1 MVIRRRRRAPV
12 DRIVGRRSDAFQ
24 KQDKGRHMTTRH
36 ILIFLFVTLLAFP
49 AMPGAALLAQTT
61 APLVSWYT
69 PRKERSK
76 LYSKVVLRNSPGHK
90 FVIGFWITPTMAQA
104 LVSHSIDRENLSR
117 ELAESRYQAIRPKE
131 SHLVFVATPDS
142 PMDLGTRI
150 SVRLVTKQD
159 KVGIEGSVQNVPF
172 RMPFGV
178 SGSLNPQG
186 YILAFPRLNTRGERV
201 INGLDDDVVIVIDYS
216 GEKIYL
222 RSKPKRFA
230 SGLDD
235 L

>member
-1 MVIRRRRRAPV
+1 MALSIPSLGVEATQV
-12 DRIVGRRSDAFQ
+12 TKAGETAAV
-24 KQDKGRHMTTRH
+24 MTTRRL
-36 ILIFLFVTLLAFP
+36 LIFLSVTLLVFP
-49 AMPGAALLAQTT
+49 DMPGAKASTQQT
-61 APLVSWYT
+61 PSLVAWYL
-69 PRKERSK
+69 PGKERSK
-76 LYSKVVLRNSPGHK
+76 LYSRLALPNSPGHK
-90 FVIGFWITPTMAQA
+90 FVVGYWITPTMAQA

-117 ELAESRYQAIRPKE
+117 ELAESRYQAIRPKQ

-142 PMDLGTRI
+142 PLEFGTRI
-150 SVRLVTKQD
+150 NVRLVTKED
-159 KVGIEGSVQNVPF
+159 KVGIPGSVQNVPF

-178 SGSLNPQG
+178 RAGPNPQG

-201 INGLDDDVVIVIDYS
+201 INSLDEEVVIVIDYS
-216 GEKIYL
+216 GEKIHL